1 MNCYIYLYEANMTQ
15 EEFNNIKFT
24 FGMIAEYKGKTY
36 YIVTVNFEEHLIG
49 LYDSDIIWA
58 RCENCRIINESEVEQ
73 KNEK

>member
-1 MNCYIYLYEANMTQ
+1 
-15 EEFNNIKFT
+15 
-24 FGMIAEYKGKTY
+24 MIAEYKGKTY